1 VRFWD
6 RLDFGQRAGLVAAV
20 AVIVAAQITLTLSLI
35 SQQTSGDSERAAY
48 AKVILNSVASRTS
61 GLIAAGDL
69 LTVASELNRLV
80 ASDLVAAATV
90 SDVEGEPLVSVG
102 IPAENA
108 RYQGPL
114 KIGPDLAGT
123 LSITLKA
130 RPTDGTLRW
139 TITGL
144 SLVVAAFVFG
154 LTTSLYRRHANRLWS
169 LLAKVS
175 QQSTNSRVGDPLDEL
190 DSALSALPLDLIDT
204 SASEELDESAM
215 RSMAVVTLSLDHL
228 ARYIETLDEVSL
240 VGYIAT
246 YEALLKAVS
255 QMLGGTTQTNRSQSL
270 SMSFEGPWRGMSP
283 ALRATVAAALMQH
296 LLPIAERSR
305 RLKFSAGMG
314 VSHSDLSRGEQAS
327 AYAGLYIQTA
337 LDEAHTLAQRA
348 GTAIKLA
355 SSLNEFDE
363 IAELFDTVDTADGDC
378 QLGSPTTAFLPELE
392 KQSRLLQRR
401 LFPDVGDQADL
412 PF

>member
-1 VRFWD
+1 MRFWG
-6 RLDFGQRAGLVAAV
+6 RLDFGQRAGFVASV
-20 AVIVAAQITLTLSLI
+20 AVIVAAQITLALSFI
-35 SQQTSGDSERAAY
+35 SQETSDDIERAAY
-48 AKVILNSVASRTS
+48 AKVILSSVASRTS

-80 ASDLVAAATV
+80 ANDVVAAATV

-102 IPAENA
+102 TPMGAA
-108 RYQGPL
+108 YYQGPL

-123 LSITLKA
+123 LSITLNT
-130 RPTDGTLRW
+130 RPADGTLRW

-144 SLVVAAFVFG
+144 SLIVAAFIFG
-154 LTTSLYRRHANRLWS
+154 ITTSLYRGHANRLWS

-175 QQSTNSRVGDPLDEL
+175 QQNATSREGDPLEEL

-204 SASEELDESAM
+204 STPAELDETAM

-228 ARYIETLDEVSL
+228 TRYVETLDEVSL
-240 VGYIAT
+240 VGYVAT

-270 SMSFEGPWRGMSP
+270 SMSFEGQWRGMSP
-283 ALRATVAAALMQH
+283 PLRATVAATLIQH
-296 LLPIAERSR
+296 LLPIAARSR
-305 RLKFSAGMG
+305 RLKFSAGIG
-314 VSHSDLSRGEQAS
+314 VSHSDLSHGEQAS
-327 AYAGLYIQTA
+327 AYAGLYLQTA

-355 SSLNEFDE
+355 SSLSDFTEVT
-363 IAELFDTVDTADGDC
+363 ELFETIDTADGDC
-378 QLGSPTTAFLPELE
+378 QLGSPTTAFQPELE